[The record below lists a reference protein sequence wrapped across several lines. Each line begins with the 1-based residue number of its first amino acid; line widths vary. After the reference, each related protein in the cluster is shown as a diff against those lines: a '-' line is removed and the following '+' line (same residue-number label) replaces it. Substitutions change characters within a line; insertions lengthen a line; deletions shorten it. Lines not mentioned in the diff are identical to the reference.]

1 MHAAEQRA
9 SQVSRERP
17 HAKERGGP
25 SHFLP
30 SSRRA
35 APRALPMGS
44 LGYRLSEIER
54 AVPYQD
60 VRPAWAK
67 NSRHSWVVK
76 TFKQAGSASKLAE
89 LTLEL
94 LDALTPSCIKYLW
107 PEDEDGFSKLR
118 ESLLKVSTSKGKDA
132 SIKNT
137 LASVRAKKRPSGH
150 VALPRKM
157 RGRAG
162 VLLIRPRI
170 YLARA
175 PGACRLLVPR
185 RDPRR
190 PRFFPAHF
198 PAADFA

>member
-1 MHAAEQRA
+1 
-9 SQVSRERP
+9 
-17 HAKERGGP
+17 
-25 SHFLP
+25 
-30 SSRRA
+30 
-35 APRALPMGS
+35 MGS

-150 VALPRKM
+150 VALTRKM

-170 YLARA
+170 YLAGA

>member
-1 MHAAEQRA
+1 
-9 SQVSRERP
+9 
-17 HAKERGGP
+17 
-25 SHFLP
+25 
-30 SSRRA
+30 
-35 APRALPMGS
+35 MGS

-118 ESLLKVSTSKGKDA
+118 ETLLKVSTSKGKDA

-137 LASVRAKKRPSGH
+137 LASVGAKNGP
-150 VALPRKM
+150 LET
-157 RGRAG
+157 
-162 VLLIRPRI
+162 
-170 YLARA
+170 
-175 PGACRLLVPR
+175 
-185 RDPRR
+185 
-190 PRFFPAHF
+190 
-198 PAADFA
+198 